1 MLEAEIMII
10 VICERLAKGDN
21 LTKILEN
28 KLGQCQSH
36 TPISSAFWVQKEFG
50 LKSVGSKKF

>member
-1 MLEAEIMII
+1 MLEIMII

-28 KLGQCQSH
+28 KLDQRQSH
-36 TPISSAFWVQKEFG
+36 TPISIPF
-50 LKSVGSKKF
+50 LSKKISG

>member
-1 MLEAEIMII
+1 MLEIMII

-28 KLGQCQSH
+28 KLDQRQSH
-36 TPISSAFWVQKEFG
+36 TPISIPF
-50 LKSVGSKKF
+50 LSKRISG

>member
-28 KLGQCQSH
+28 KLDQRQSH